1 MILIY
6 SANPESLATYT
17 EILDNFPVEA
27 TTDKSAFIKD
37 LSKAELIIIDN
48 DSDLLAQSIQQTQPA
63 GILFIGQIEPTQN
76 IIFLKKPLSSSVFI
90 RRVELMWQRIQKGLQ
105 INFTTPHYDFNGS
118 NKTLNGIALTPK
130 EAELIE
136 YLWENKDKV
145 VGKDELLKEI
155 FGYKD
160 GVETHTLE
168 THIYKLRQKI
178 NAAQEELILTRDGG
192 YQLNLK

>member
-48 DSDLLAQSIQQTQPA
+48 DNDLLAQSIQQTQPA

-76 IIFLKKPLSSSVFI
+76 VIFLKK
-90 RRVELMWQRIQKGLQ
+90 
-105 INFTTPHYDFNGS
+105 
-118 NKTLNGIALTPK
+118 
-130 EAELIE
+130 
-136 YLWENKDKV
+136 
-145 VGKDELLKEI
+145 GK
-155 FGYKD
+155 FY
-160 GVETHTLE
+160 
-168 THIYKLRQKI
+168 
-178 NAAQEELILTRDGG
+178 
-192 YQLNLK
+192 